1 MLLLAL
7 GLLIFIAVHSIR
19 LVADD
24 WRTRQIARLGLLR
37 WKALYSLVSLLGF
50 VLIVWGF
57 GAARTAPLVLWQAP
71 LFTRHLALLLTL
83 VAFILLTAAYVPG
96 TRIKAKLGH
105 PMLLAVKI
113 WALAHLL
120 ANGKAADL
128 LLFGVFLLWSIADY
142 AVSRRRDRL
151 QGTIYPA
158 KGFSRDLLALVVGG
172 GAWLWFAYFGHAWLI
187 GVRPF

>member
-37 WKALYSLVSLLGF
+37 WKALYSIVSLLGF

-57 GAARTAPLVLWQAP
+57 GAARTAPLVLWSTP

>member
-57 GAARTAPLVLWQAP
+57 EAARAVPLVLWQAP
-71 LFTRHLALLLTL
+71 VFTRHLALLLTL

>member
-24 WRTRQIARLGLLR
+24 WRTRQIVRLGLLR

-57 GAARTAPLVLWQAP
+57 GAARTAPLVLWSTP

-158 KGFSRDLLALVVGG
+158 KGFSRDLLALVVGA

>member
-128 LLFGVFLLWSIADY
+128 MLFGVFLLWSIADY

>member
-37 WKALYSLVSLLGF
+37 WKALYSIVSLLGF

>member
-37 WKALYSLVSLLGF
+37 WKALYSIVSLLGF

-57 GAARTAPLVLWQAP
+57 GAARTAPRVLWQAP